1 MTVKLT
7 ASEADRFVPVTVT
20 VAVYVLAAS
29 PVFGLTVNVRLLPAA
44 ILLSDVAD
52 KVNEVRSVPDK
63 ATVREPVAVVPR
75 LVMVTV

>member
-1 MTVKLT
+1 MKLT
-7 ASEADRFVPVTVT
+7 PREDEALLFDTVT
-20 VAVYVLAAS
+20 VAVYVFAAN

-63 ATVREPVAVVPR
+63 ARVRLPVAVLPQF
-75 LVMVTV
+75 VTVIV